1 MSHLPV
7 PIVKKNAFTHR
18 SGRKFRERKYQA
30 LFQET
35 VRKFLENK
43 VIMLN
48 LTEFITP
55 EGDIFNIRIDIQF
68 VNPPPIPEERKI
80 RELTNSDEFS
90 EFFDRVLDNAE
101 KDVKELTRRRHK
113 ALTGI
118 DLVDIDTD
126 SDVETIVPNSS
137 ESEADVVVLSD

>member
-1 MSHLPV
+1 MSHVPI
-7 PIVKKNAFTHR
+7 PIVKMNAFTHR
-18 SGRKFRERKYQA
+18 SARKFRERKYRA

-43 VIMLN
+43 VITHN
-48 LTEFITP
+48 STEFISL
-55 EGDIFNIRIDIQF
+55 EGDIFNIPIDIQF
-68 VNPPPIPEERKI
+68 VNPPPIPDEQKI
-80 RELTNSDEFS
+80 RELTNSDEFA
-90 EFFDRVLDNAE
+90 EFFDSVLDNAE

-126 SDVETIVPNSS
+126 SDAETISLVARNLKPM
-137 ESEADVVVLSD
+137 